1 MYRILLADDEG
12 IMLESLKSIIESNF
26 GKECEIHLAK
36 TGRAV
41 VEQAQTY
48 PPDICFMD
56 IQMPGISGI
65 QAIREIQKFNKS
77 IVFVIITAYDKFNYA
92 KEAVNLGVM
101 EFVTKPVNKK
111 KIVEICTRAM
121 ERVDEERQ
129 RRSDDLRIREKL
141 ETVVPMI
148 ESGYINNLLL
158 QDDFQTYQDNYR
170 ELLDIKE
177 ENGYMI
183 VTEFGDSLEE
193 GILTNAVG
201 SSVKANKFYSTFR
214 EIAQG
219 FFDCLVGPI
228 MGNRIVLLVPC
239 GETLEE
245 YETRVEIVTRARN
258 MVHKLES
265 RIDSKFRCGIGRVKS
280 LVGGTMKES
289 FREAVLAL
297 RESTS
302 HVVHIE
308 DIPAV
313 QKYDGE
319 YPQELENRYKKR
331 VLEKDAAGAMSSAEL
346 FFDWMMGISDVRRE
360 DVEIKVLELI
370 IELEKKAFYAG
381 SMKYSFSYRGSYI
394 REIQSCPDFGSLR
407 EWFLKKTREICSNME
422 NAREKEAVTI
432 IEKAKNYINEN
443 FQKDISLDLVSREV
457 DISPYYFSKLFKQE
471 TGNNFIE
478 YLTEVRL
485 RNARELLKNSQ
496 YSIKEICAESGYGD
510 PNYFSRIF
518 KKYEGVTPSEFRE
531 RLE

>member
-12 IMLESLKSIIESNF
+12 IMLESLKSIIETNF
-26 GKECEIHLAK
+26 GQECEIHLAK

-41 VEQAQTY
+41 VEQAQAY

-65 QAIREIQKFNKS
+65 QAIREIQKFNNS
-77 IVFVIITAYDKFNYA
+77 VVFVIITAYDKFNYA

-101 EFVTKPVNKK
+101 EFLTKPVNKRT
-111 KIVEICTRAM
+111 IVEICTKAM
-121 ERVDEERQ
+121 ERVDSER
-129 RRSDDLRIREKL
+129 RKRSDDLRIREKL

-170 ELLDIKE
+170 QLLDIKE
-177 ENGYMI
+177 ESGYMI
-183 VTEFGDSLEE
+183 VAEFGDTLEN
-193 GILTNAVG
+193 GVLTNVVG
-201 SSVKANKFYSTFR
+201 ASVKANKFYSTFR

-239 GETLEE
+239 KDEGEE
-245 YETRVEIVTRARN
+245 YENRVEVVTRTIN

-265 RIDSKFRCGIGRVKS
+265 RIDSKFRCGIGRVKNLS
-280 LVGGTMKES
+280 GGTMKES

-302 HVVHIE
+302 HAVHIE
-308 DIPAV
+308 DIPVV

-331 VLEKDAAGAMSSAEL
+331 VLEKDAAGAITCAEQ
-346 FFDWMMGISDVRRE
+346 FFAWMGGLSGVRRE
-360 DVEIKVLELI
+360 DVEIKVLELV

-381 SMKYSFSYRGSYI
+381 SMKYSFHYRGSYI
-394 REIQSCPDFGSLR
+394 REVQSCENLEALKS
-407 EWFLKKTREICSNME
+407 WFLKKTREICSTME
-422 NAREKEAVTI
+422 SAKEKEALTI
-432 IEKAKNYINEN
+432 IEKAKTYINEN
-443 FQKDISLDLVSREV
+443 FKKDISLDSVSREV

-478 YLTEVRL
+478 YLTDVRL
-485 RNARELLKNSQ
+485 RNARELLTNSQ
-496 YSIKEICAESGYGD
+496 LSIKEICGESGYSD